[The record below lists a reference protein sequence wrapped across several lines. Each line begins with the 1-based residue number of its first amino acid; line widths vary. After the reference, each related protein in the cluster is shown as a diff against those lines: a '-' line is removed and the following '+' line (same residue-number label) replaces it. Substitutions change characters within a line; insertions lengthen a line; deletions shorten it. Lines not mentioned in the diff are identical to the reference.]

1 MSGVASQPT
10 SRRIQLR
17 ANTKMELMKQ
27 QVEQE
32 KLRRC
37 AKPFPASM
45 PFTRQ
50 SAAAESFPECHMK
63 VCISCVHFLCM
74 TLCNALAMLFVLSAV

>member
-1 MSGVASQPT
+1 MCSDGVGMSGVVSQPAG
-10 SRRIQLR
+10 RRTIQLR

-32 KLRRC
+32 KLRRR
-37 AKPFPASM
+37 AKPFTAGM

-50 SAAAESFPECHMK
+50 SAALESSHFPECHVK
-63 VCISCVHFLCM
+63 VCI
-74 TLCNALAMLFVLSAV
+74 

>member
-1 MSGVASQPT
+1 MPGITAQPT
-10 SRRIQLR
+10 TRRIQLR

-32 KLRRC
+32 KLRRRV
-37 AKPFPASM
+37 KPFTANV

-50 SAAAESFPECHMK
+50 SATAESSRFPECHIK
-63 VCISCVHFLCM
+63 VCTFC
-74 TLCNALAMLFVLSAV
+74 VLS

>member
-1 MSGVASQPT
+1 MSGVASQQT
-10 SRRIQLR
+10 SRRLQLR

-32 KLRRC
+32 KLRRR
-37 AKPFPASM
+37 AKPITASM

-50 SAAAESFPECHMK
+50 SATLESSRFAECPVK
-63 VCISCVHFLCM
+63 VCFLCF
-74 TLCNALAMLFVLSAV
+74 LFLHVL

>member
-1 MSGVASQPT
+1 MPGITSQPT
-10 SRRIQLR
+10 TRRIQLR

-32 KLRRC
+32 KLRRR
-37 AKPFPASM
+37 AKPFSASV

-50 SAAAESFPECHMK
+50 SVAPESSHFPECHIK
-63 VCISCVHFLCM
+63 VCTFCVFFHALCYAC
-74 TLCNALAMLFVLSAV
+74 L